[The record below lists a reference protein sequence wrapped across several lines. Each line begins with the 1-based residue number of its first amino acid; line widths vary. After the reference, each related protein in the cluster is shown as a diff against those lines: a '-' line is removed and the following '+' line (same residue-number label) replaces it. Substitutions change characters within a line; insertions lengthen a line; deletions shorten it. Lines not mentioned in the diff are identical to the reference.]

1 MIFKQVVAAANDNR
15 NGISVLFDNIDVF
28 LLLRYHYP
36 AQNVSISCY
45 NPVKGKKT
53 LDILG
58 DSARKQGD
66 YSRFDICLCCLRL

>member
-45 NPVKGKKT
+45 NPVKGKKK
-53 LDILG
+53 L
-58 DSARKQGD
+58 
-66 YSRFDICLCCLRL
+66 